1 MSTRSRFWSSQ
12 ASGSRAAQIGRR
24 AARAAASAV
33 IVVAS
38 MVLLPGAA
46 QADLNDTVSG
56 TGTVTVM
63 SQWSHCPPNTT
74 ASFDFLAAGT
84 GTPAATGTFIFS
96 CSAQS
101 PGSPEYYFSGSVSCL
116 VLTGSTAKIGGT
128 ITSTNN
134 GAFSVGEQLHF
145 SAFDGGASGTGDRI
159 SEMHTELCTYDVSAN
174 IGITGEVSVTKAP
187 DPTQCN
193 DSVDNDSDGSTDYPA
208 DPGCTSATDDT
219 ESPNPTSGPTCDGL
233 TATVYVAN
241 GRIVGGP
248 DSGQRYTG
256 TLRGTA
262 SADVIKGTKAANTI
276 LAGGGVDVVCA
287 LGDADNVSG
296 EGDADRLIG
305 GVGNDTMSGGTGA
318 DTLHGRAGNDTLTGG
333 DGGDRFVGGQGTDTA
348 TDYNQAEGDTRV
360 TIP

>member
-1 MSTRSRFWSSQ
+1 
-12 ASGSRAAQIGRR
+12 
-24 AARAAASAV
+24 
-33 IVVAS
+33 
-38 MVLLPGAA
+38 MVLLPGTA

-116 VLTGSTAKIGGT
+116 VLTGSTAMIGGT

-187 DPTQCN
+187 NPTQCNDSVDNDSDGSTDYPADPGCTSAIDDTESPNPTQCN

-219 ESPNPTSGPTCDGL
+219 ESPNPSSGPTCDGL

-305 GVGNDTMSGGTGA
+305 GVGNDTLSGGTGA

-333 DGGDRFVGGQGTDTA
+333 DGGDRFVGGLGTDTA
-348 TDYNQAEGDTRV
+348 TDYNQAQGDTRV